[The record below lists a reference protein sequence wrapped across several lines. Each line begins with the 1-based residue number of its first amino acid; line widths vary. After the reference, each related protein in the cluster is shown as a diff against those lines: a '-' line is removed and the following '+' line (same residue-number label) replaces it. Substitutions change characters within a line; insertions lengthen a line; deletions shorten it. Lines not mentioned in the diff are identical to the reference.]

1 MMWTFSFSFHIIIN
15 MSKLSL
21 HRLYQSGMVLQRN
34 CDNCILGKAGAMES
48 VKVSFRGAEYS
59 AKADKNGDWELLFNP
74 GNAGGPDV
82 LVVSTDSGEKITL
95 ADVYT
100 GELWLCSG
108 QSNMQLQM
116 NRLRFSF
123 PAEFKLKENP
133 CVRVFTVPVRCS
145 FVQQDNLDGGEWLSS
160 RPENLWDMSGS
171 SYFFAKKLHA
181 LTGVPVGVVNAS
193 QGGSPISAWMSEE
206 CFPPDSDYRKILE
219 KCKDSAFVEKSK
231 AETAEKLRRW
241 YEDVDARDKG
251 TAENWAAV
259 SVSADSPASARC
271 TADVTETATN
281 SGCATSEP
289 SVRSDR
295 CDESFASSEWKP
307 FTIPGKLGKSGDA
320 GVFWFNKDIVLT
332 EEEAAILNREKTWL
346 WLGRITD
353 ADVAFVNGQKV
364 GGIPYMYPPRRYEV
378 PAGLLHAG
386 KNTLSVRVT
395 LCGGSGPLLFEEEKP
410 YMLFSANVLTESWR
424 KALFPAVCTSP
435 AERKAACAKGY
446 VCIDLSGEWMY
457 RVGCT
462 AERRPSEVFYEWGPT
477 ALYNGMLAPL
487 FKTAFR
493 GAVWYQGESNAGNPD
508 EYKWLLTSMVEL
520 WRSKFTN
527 SPALKDGN
535 RLPFVVAELPLCG
548 IRPAAPDYEAD
559 AERCRK
565 WLETADDYVFSGRE
579 DCWSAFRRMQAEMA
593 RKIPDTELASF
604 YGAGEW
610 NDLHPEDKKTAGF
623 KMAEAAYKLL
633 ENN

>member
-1 MMWTFSFSFHIIIN
+1 MWTFAFSCHIITIMN
-15 MSKLSL
+15 KLSL

-34 CDNCILGKAGAMES
+34 CDNCILGKADLAEGVTVA
-48 VKVSFRGAEYS
+48 FRGVEYS
-59 AKADKNGDWELLFNP
+59 AKADENGDWELLFNP

-82 LVVSTDSGEKITL
+82 LVVTTESGEKITL
-95 ADVYT
+95 TDVYT

-123 PAEFKLKENP
+123 PEEFKQKENP
-133 CVRVFTVPVRCS
+133 CVRVFTVPVRGS
-145 FVQQDNLDGGEWLSS
+145 FVQQDNLDGGAWLSAC
-160 RPENLWDMSGS
+160 PENLWDMSGS

-193 QGGSPISAWMSEE
+193 QGGSPISAWMNEE
-206 CFPPDSDYRKILE
+206 CFPADSEYRKILE
-219 KCKDSAFVEKSK
+219 KCKDSAFVEKTK
-231 AETAEKLRRW
+231 AETAEKIQKW

-251 TAENWAAV
+251 TAENW
-259 SVSADSPASARC
+259 SSLSASP
-271 TADVTETATN
+271 
-281 SGCATSEP
+281 
-289 SVRSDR
+289 RSTGTDD
-295 CDESFASSEWKP
+295 DEKFPVNDKTPDSSEWKP
-307 FTIPGKLGKSGDA
+307 FTVPGRLGKCGDA
-320 GVFWFNKDIVLT
+320 GVFWFNKDIDLT
-332 EEEAAILNREKTWL
+332 EEEVAILNREKAWL

-364 GGIPYMYPPRRYEV
+364 GGVPYMYPPRRYEV
-378 PAGLLHAG
+378 PVGILHAG
-386 KNTLSVRVT
+386 KNTISVRVT

-424 KALFPAVCTSP
+424 KALYSAVCNSE
-435 AERKAACAKGY
+435 AERKAACAEGY
-446 VCIDLSGEWMY
+446 VCIDLSGEWMS

-462 AERRPSEVFYEWGPT
+462 AERRPGEVFFEWAPT

-535 RLPFVVAELPLCG
+535 RLAFVVVELPLCG
-548 IRPAAPDYEAD
+548 IRAAAPDYEAD

-565 WLETADDYVFSGRE
+565 WLETADDYVFSGKE
-579 DCWSAFRRMQAEMA
+579 DCWSSFRHMQVEMA
-593 RKIPDTELASF
+593 RKIPDAELASF